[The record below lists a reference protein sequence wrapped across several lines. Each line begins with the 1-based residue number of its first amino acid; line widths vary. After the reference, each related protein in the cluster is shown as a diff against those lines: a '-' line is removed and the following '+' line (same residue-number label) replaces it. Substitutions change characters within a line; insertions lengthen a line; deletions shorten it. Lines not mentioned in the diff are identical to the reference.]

1 MKQHAERFTPAALTL
16 SVVTAALADG
26 IPQSIPVR
34 RALWL
39 GAVGTVC
46 LCVLSALA
54 AAALQNK
61 VPSFAVRLA
70 LTAGLF
76 VELVHTLVQAQ
87 GLCTAEFSSMALL
100 GFLPLL
106 LWAGWGIRPA
116 SWNASAR
123 VMWWFAAVGGVV
135 CLLGLAGQLHWYR
148 LFAPA
153 QPTATG
159 WNIPVYAEYFAG
171 ALLCSARSARRTVLL
186 PVWGFAV
193 QAAALLGSVLLFGN
207 GAYPRLEL
215 LRAWS
220 GSSFSRMD
228 ALLLLL
234 WLLCAVYR
242 AAMLCAAIRL
252 LWQQAGAEVQP

>member
-1 MKQHAERFTPAALTL
+1 MGSEMCIR
-16 SVVTAALADG
+16 D
-26 IPQSIPVR
+26 R
-34 RALWL
+34 
-39 GAVGTVC
+39 
-46 LCVLSALA
+46 
-54 AAALQNK
+54 
-61 VPSFAVRLA
+61 
-70 LTAGLF
+70 
-76 VELVHTLVQAQ
+76 AQ

-106 LWAGWGIRPA
+106 LWAGWAVPPA

-123 VMWWFAAVGGVV
+123 VLWWFVAVGGVV

-159 WNIPVYAEYFAG
+159 WGVPVYAEYFAG
-171 ALLCSARSARRTVLL
+171 ALLCSARSARRTVWL

-193 QAAALLGSVLLFGN
+193 QAAALMGGALLFGS
-207 GAYPRLEL
+207 GEYPRLEL

-220 GSSFSRMD
+220 SGSFSRMD

-242 AAMLCAAIRL
+242 ASMLCAAIRL
-252 LWQQAGAEVQP
+252 LWQQPEAEVQP

>member
-1 MKQHAERFTPAALTL
+1 MAVMKQQTERFTPAALTL

-26 IPQSIPVR
+26 IPQSVPVCQ
-34 RALWL
+34 ALWL
-39 GAVGTVC
+39 GAVSMVC
-46 LCVLSALA
+46 LCIL
-54 AAALQNK
+54 
-61 VPSFAVRLA
+61 
-70 LTAGLF
+70 
-76 VELVHTLVQAQ
+76 
-87 GLCTAEFSSMALL
+87 TAEFSSMALL

-106 LWAGWGIRPA
+106 LWAGWAIPPA

-123 VMWWFAAVGGVV
+123 VLWWFAAVGGVV

-148 LFAPA
+148 LFTPA
-153 QPTATG
+153 QPAAAG
-159 WNIPVYAEYFAG
+159 WNVPVYAEYFAG
-171 ALLCSARSARRTVLL
+171 ALLCSARSARRTVWL

-193 QAAALLGSVLLFGN
+193 QAATLLGSALLFGSST
-207 GAYPRLEL
+207 YPRLEL

-220 GSSFSRMD
+220 SGSFSRMD

-252 LWQQAGAEVQP
+252 LWQQPEAEVQP